1 MRELRRLFGHAPTQK
16 NIEGTRWA
24 GYQAIVEYLDHFSP
38 AKEEAT
44 RANRVITSEQVNGA
58 KLKTYELLAV

>member
-1 MRELRRLFGHAPTQK
+1 VRELRRLFGHAPTQK

-44 RANRVITSEQVNGA
+44 QANRVIRRAPLRV
-58 KLKTYELLAV
+58 LIMIFVLV

>member
-1 MRELRRLFGHAPTQK
+1 VRELRRLFGHAPTQK

-24 GYQAIVEYLDHFSP
+24 DYQAIVEYLDHFSP

-44 RANRVITSEQVNGA
+44 QANRVIRRAPLRV
-58 KLKTYELLAV
+58 LIMIFVLV